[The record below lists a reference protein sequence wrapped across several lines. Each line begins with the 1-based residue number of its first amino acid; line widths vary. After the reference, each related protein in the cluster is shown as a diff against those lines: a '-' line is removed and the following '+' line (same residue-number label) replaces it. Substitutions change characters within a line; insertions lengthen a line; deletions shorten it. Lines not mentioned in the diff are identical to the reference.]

1 MQNQYGDRQR
11 LNNGG
16 STAQWPSEMNFRDGN
31 SRERRHHHLH
41 HYPNQTNGCC
51 DISQAGILGSF
62 FGTNGFINH
71 PCEPLPAEVRD
82 HPEGSKQSDIATS
95 IPSSMQEDRYI
106 IFSDTIKTSL
116 KYLIF

>member
-1 MQNQYGDRQR
+1 M
-11 LNNGG
+11 
-16 STAQWPSEMNFRDGN
+16 AQWTSEMNFRDGN
-31 SRERRHHHLH
+31 SREGRDR

-51 DISQAGILGSF
+51 DMSQAGILGSF
-62 FGTNGFINH
+62 FGSNGLINH

-95 IPSSMQEDRYI
+95 TPSSMQEDRYI